1 VPKPNGFWAF
11 VFKRK
16 CIVRETA
23 KPPHASSLVR
33 QLLYPIHI
41 PLVNIPLLIAI
52 AYDKGMGKIEQE
64 SRKRTRK
71 KLLQKVIL
79 GSVAAAGLLSVALVA
94 PNAIQALAKL
104 GIIDIKKRRGE
115 YINRARNRLVDA
127 GLLSRD
133 KKGFLQLTQ
142 KGEARLRE
150 LELSEYRLK
159 KPKRWDGKWRMLIF
173 DIPEYRKT
181 LREKVR
187 RTLINIGFIR
197 LQDSVWVYPYPCD
210 DLIALLKTDFR
221 VGRDILYII
230 ADSIENDV
238 ALRKQFALS

>member
-1 VPKPNGFWAF
+1 
-11 VFKRK
+11 
-16 CIVRETA
+16 
-23 KPPHASSLVR
+23 
-33 QLLYPIHI
+33 
-41 PLVNIPLLIAI
+41 
-52 AYDKGMGKIEQE
+52 MGKIEQE